1 MRYDG
6 AWEYG
11 YYEGNASVQE
21 QYTGVAAANDDSFVI
36 AGGYRN
42 TDTTNQW
49 QYLFW
54 TRFDSTGVP
63 TNRYEF
69 GEAWNTM

>member
-6 AWEYG
+6 TWEYG
-11 YYEGNASVQE
+11 FYEGEPNISE

-42 TDTTNQW
+42 TDPSNCCQF
-49 QYLFW
+49 LFW
-54 TRFDSTGVP
+54 TRFDSSGVP
-63 TNRYEF
+63 TNRYQY
-69 GEAWNTM
+69 GLGGNTM